1 MKVLYIGGTGQIS
14 FDCIHESVRAGHE
27 VYVYNRGNHNAGLP
41 ASCRFIRGDI
51 FDDEAYFKLAKY
63 KFDVVCQFHLFQPWE
78 LERDLKLFTGHCDQ
92 YVFISTA
99 SAYQKPPRHYIITEE
114 VPLDNPFWEY
124 SRNKAAM
131 ERLLQA
137 QSALP
142 YTIVRPSHTSRN
154 RMITAMGGGDIVPH
168 RMLAGKPVI
177 LLGDGTSL
185 WTITRSEEFA
195 PPFVKLLGNDA
206 ALNDYFHLTSDNAY
220 MWNDIYHALG
230 RALGVQPKLA
240 YVPTDTLIRYRP
252 EWEGPLKGDKM
263 WSVVF
268 DNRKI
273 KSVVGDFSCDTT
285 LDEFIARIMP
295 AFLARCASYQPDVA
309 YEALLDRIV
318 AEQGRL
324 GKSYSLRS

>member
-27 VYVYNRGNHNAGLP
+27 VYVYNRGNHNEGLP
-41 ASCRFIRGDI
+41 DSCRLIRGDI
-51 FDDEAYFKLAKY
+51 FDEEAYFKLAAY
-63 KFDVVCQFHLFQPWE
+63 NFDVICQFHLFQPWE
-78 LERDLKLFTGHCDQ
+78 LARDLRLFTGYCDQ

-99 SAYQKPPRHYIITEE
+99 SAYQKPPRHYMITEE
-114 VPLDNPFWEY
+114 VPLENPFWEY
-124 SRNKAAM
+124 SRNKAEM

-142 YTIVRPSHTSRN
+142 YTIVRPSHTSRS
-154 RMITAMGGGDIVPH
+154 RLITATGGADIVAQ

-195 PPFVKLLGNDA
+195 PPFVKLLGNDG

-220 MWNDIYHALG
+220 SWNHIYQALG
-230 RALGVQPKLA
+230 RVLGVEPSIVH
-240 YVPTDTLIRYRP
+240 VPTETLIRYRP
-252 EWEGPLKGDKM
+252 AWEGPLLGDKT
-263 WSVVF
+263 WSALF

-273 KSVVGDFSCDTT
+273 KSVVGDFTCHTT
-285 LDEFIARIMP
+285 LDGFMQRLLP
-295 AFLARCASYQPDVA
+295 YFLKRAETYQPDLE
-309 YEALLDRIV
+309 YEALLDRII
-318 AEQGRL
+318 AEQSQLGR
-324 GKSYSLRS
+324 